1 MAHKKKKEP
10 RSKPA
15 DDVLPPEPLDEVSLD
30 DDTELNEADRP
41 ERTSGTS
48 SGTAAGYALGYEDPD
63 DEDAFNDESGRVEQR
78 NPEMDQ

>member
-15 DDVLPPEPLDEVSLD
+15 DDVLPPEPFVEESLD

-41 ERTSGTS
+41 ERTRGTS
-48 SGTAAGYALGYEDPD
+48 AGGSAGYALGYEDPE
-63 DEDAFNDESGRVEQR
+63 DEDLDDQSGRVEDR
-78 NPEMDQ
+78 NPSMDE